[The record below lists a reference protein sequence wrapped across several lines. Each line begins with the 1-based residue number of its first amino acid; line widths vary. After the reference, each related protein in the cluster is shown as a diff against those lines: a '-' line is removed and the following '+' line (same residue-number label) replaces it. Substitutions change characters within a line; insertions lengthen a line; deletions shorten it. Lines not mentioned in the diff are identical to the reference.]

1 MVSLEPFFV
10 FNNAFWRCSMNCH
23 NHSIPLSKSLVL
35 SLSTID
41 TQRVLVLFL
50 AATLLVLSGC
60 SEQNSTTEEFKIPQT
75 SKLSVSVINPGERLY
90 VTCLGCHGVKGD
102 GGVGPRINN
111 QSKEELVTKL
121 NLYKSGQPR
130 GVNASLM
137 ISMAEVLSDQGIEQ
151 VSEFITT
158 LK

>member
-1 MVSLEPFFV
+1 MSCQ
-10 FNNAFWRCSMNCH
+10 NQST
-23 NHSIPLSKSLVL
+23 PLSKLL
-35 SLSTID
+35 LLNLPPKH
-41 TQRVLVLFL
+41 TQQALALFL
-50 AATLLVLSGC
+50 ASSLLVLSGC
-60 SEQNSTTEEFKIPQT
+60 SEQNSTTEEFKVPQT
-75 SKLSVSVINPGERLY
+75 SKLSVSAINPGERLY

-102 GGVGPRINN
+102 GGIGPRINN

-137 ISMAEVLSDQGIEQ
+137 ISMAEVLSDQGIDQ

-158 LK
+158 LKE

>member
-10 FNNAFWRCSMNCH
+10 FNNVFWRCSMNSH
-23 NHSIPLSKSLVL
+23 NQSTPLSKSLIL
-35 SLSTID
+35 SLSPRHSK
-41 TQRVLVLFL
+41 QALVLFL
-50 AATLLVLSGC
+50 VSSLLVLSGC
-60 SEQNSTTEEFKIPQT
+60 SEQDSTTEEFKIPQT

-111 QSKEELVTKL
+111 QSKEELIAKL
-121 NLYKSGQPR
+121 NLYKSGQLR

-137 ISMAEVLSDQGIEQ
+137 ISMAEVLSDQGIDQ